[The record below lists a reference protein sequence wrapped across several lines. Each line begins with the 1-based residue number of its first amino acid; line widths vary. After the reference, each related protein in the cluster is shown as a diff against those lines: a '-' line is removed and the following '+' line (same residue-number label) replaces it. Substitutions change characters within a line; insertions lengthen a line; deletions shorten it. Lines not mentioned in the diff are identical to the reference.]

1 MFCVC
6 VFSKLQNMQKTAL
19 ETLHDKAPELLPQQ
33 GIALIYGKNGNGK
46 KYYGKNGNGRLG
58 YRKIGQRENSAT

>member
-1 MFCVC
+1 MCVF
-6 VFSKLQNMQKTAL
+6 FSKLQNMQKTAL

-46 KYYGKNGNGRLG
+46 KYYGKKRQ
-58 YRKIGQRENSAT
+58 RKIGLPENWATGKFGNVK